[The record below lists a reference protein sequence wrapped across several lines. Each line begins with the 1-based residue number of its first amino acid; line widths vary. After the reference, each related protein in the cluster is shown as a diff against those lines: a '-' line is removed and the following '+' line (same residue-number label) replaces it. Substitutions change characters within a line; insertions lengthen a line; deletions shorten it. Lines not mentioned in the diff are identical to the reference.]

1 MDEIIRFENITK
13 LFPGVVA
20 LDNISFSINKG
31 EIHAVV
37 GQNGAGKST
46 LMNILAGEIQPD
58 DGNIIFKNNIVTIPT
73 PHAAK
78 QLGISVVYQE
88 LMLCPNLS
96 ILENVFLGQRQL
108 EKKDK
113 DRKIE
118 ELRSI
123 LNSLGVDIPLSVRAR
138 ELSIAKQQLVEIAK
152 AVAFESAVLV
162 LDEPTSSLTA
172 AEAKKLFEIVRK
184 LKQEGTTIIFIS
196 HRLEEIFE
204 VADRITVLKDG
215 KYIGTFNKNDIE
227 PDYLISLMVGREL
240 SEIFFYEPPLKKFNN
255 VSLKISHL
263 SRGKLFQ
270 DISFELREG
279 EILGVY
285 GLQGSGRTELVETI
299 FGLTR
304 PDSGEIEVF
313 GRKFMSGSTRKAI
326 GAGLA
331 MIPED
336 RRRSGLFAN
345 MDVKDNINVVKAP
358 QLTRFG
364 FLSILDFVKIA
375 QEFIRKLN
383 IKTSGVFQLVKNLSG
398 GNQQKV
404 IVARWLAIKP
414 MIILMDE
421 LTRGID
427 VGAKVE
433 MYKIIQNL
441 RKEGISI
448 LLVSS
453 ELTEILG
460 LCDRVIIM
468 YKGKVVGEAE
478 RRDFSKEKIL
488 AQAMGIAQN

>member
-184 LKQEGTTIIFIS
+184 LCAEGTIIIFIS
-196 HRLEEIFE
+196 HRPEEIFE
-204 VADRITVLKDG
+204 IADRITVLKDG

-227 PDYLISLMVGREL
+227 PDYLISLMVGREF
-240 SEIFFYEPPLKKFNN
+240 SEIFFT
-255 VSLKISHL
+255 
-263 SRGKLFQ
+263 SR
-270 DISFELREG
+270 
-279 EILGVY
+279 
-285 GLQGSGRTELVETI
+285 
-299 FGLTR
+299 
-304 PDSGEIEVF
+304 P
-313 GRKFMSGSTRKAI
+313 
-326 GAGLA
+326 
-331 MIPED
+331 
-336 RRRSGLFAN
+336 
-345 MDVKDNINVVKAP
+345 
-358 QLTRFG
+358 
-364 FLSILDFVKIA
+364 
-375 QEFIRKLN
+375 
-383 IKTSGVFQLVKNLSG
+383 
-398 GNQQKV
+398 
-404 IVARWLAIKP
+404 
-414 MIILMDE
+414 
-421 LTRGID
+421 
-427 VGAKVE
+427 
-433 MYKIIQNL
+433 
-441 RKEGISI
+441 
-448 LLVSS
+448 
-453 ELTEILG
+453 
-460 LCDRVIIM
+460 
-468 YKGKVVGEAE
+468 
-478 RRDFSKEKIL
+478 
-488 AQAMGIAQN
+488 